1 VLIFNFTNN
10 NFFFLTPEPIPNG
23 GPTAEELLRLLDQC
37 DLSNSHCS
45 TPSISPYPGM
55 LISKGNTARLKAS
68 NVAFLNQS
76 QQTDASTSTS
86 SL

>member
-1 VLIFNFTNN
+1 MENRSLLICVDSCA
-10 NFFFLTPEPIPNG
+10 EPIPNG

-45 TPSISPYPGM
+45 TPSISPFPGT
-55 LISKGNTARLKAS
+55 LISKGGNTARLKAS

-76 QQTDASTSTS
+76 QQTDASTSMTS
-86 SL
+86 L

>member
-1 VLIFNFTNN
+1 LFY
-10 NFFFLTPEPIPNG
+10 LSLEPIPNG

-45 TPSISPYPGM
+45 TPSLSPYPGM